1 MVRLFRP
8 IPAHVQL
15 LLSSKILSHRLERYE
30 GAVFSPLLV
39 SRSSLY
45 RLLDAKFGHL
55 GEGLSL
61 DKTGI
66 RSYVLLSRRL
76 QVRRACALQ
85 SDDLTTPSWPRSL
98 QNLFFI

>member
-1 MVRLFRP
+1 MRGRF
-8 IPAHVQL
+8 
-15 LLSSKILSHRLERYE
+15 
-30 GAVFSPLLV
+30 FSPLLV